1 MAKPKPITMS
11 TVFIK
16 ANKEIDL
23 KKIEEKKEETRKHV
37 QRLADMHRYVDAS
50 PEKIKLLSDIILHE
64 VDDNGVKLI
73 DKGVIVYIFLLE
85 TVAVIE
91 EHLNKLG
98 IKTLK
103 ITSKTTQ
110 KQRETV
116 SAEFMEDPHRKVVL
130 FSQAGGESID
140 LNSTNELILYNTPR
154 GPGKFSQTIGR
165 ICRGFGEYTSFNIR
179 EVVVDETLD
188 EYEQVLLSSKREV
201 ERTILNSDTIP
212 LRKNVDS
219 FDLDV
224 LKKMRAVML
233 WKLGKKKR
241 KPKIWQDR

>member
-1 MAKPKPITMS
+1 MIVINNNNISDEYLTELSYVYFAAYNNTLDIYYQL
-11 TVFIK
+11 
-16 ANKEIDL
+16 KEKD
-23 KKIEEKKEETRKHV
+23 E
-37 QRLADMHRYVDAS
+37 
-50 PEKIKLLSDIILHE
+50 
-64 VDDNGVKLI
+64 NGVRLI
-73 DKGVIVYIFLLE
+73 DKGVIVYIYILE
-85 TVAVIE
+85 IVDIISK
-91 EHLNKLG
+91 HLDSLD
-98 IKTLK
+98 IKHYI

-110 KQRETV
+110 KQREEI
-116 SAEFMEDPHRKVVL
+116 SNKFMENPRNTVVL

-212 LRKNVDS
+212 LRKEVDS

-224 LKKMRAVML
+224 LKKMRAYML
-233 WKLGKKKR
+233 WKLGKKKT
-241 KPKIWQDR
+241 KPKI

>member
-1 MAKPKPITMS
+1 M
-11 TVFIK
+11 
-16 ANKEIDL
+16 
-23 KKIEEKKEETRKHV
+23 
-37 QRLADMHRYVDAS
+37 QRRAGVHRCVDAS
-50 PEKIKLLSDIILHE
+50 PEKIKLLTDIILHE

-103 ITSKTTQ
+103 ITPKTTQ
-110 KQRETV
+110 KRREAV

-241 KPKIWQDR
+241 KPKI

>member
-11 TVFIK
+11 TIFIK

-50 PEKIKLLSDIILHE
+50 PEKIKLLTDIILNE
-64 VDDNGVKLI
+64 VDDEGIKLI
-73 DKGVIVYIFLLE
+73 DKGVIVYSFLLE

-110 KQRETV
+110 RKREAV
-116 SAEFMEDPHRKVVL
+116 SAEFMEDPHGKVVL

-165 ICRGFGEYTSFNIR
+165 ICRGFGDYTSFNIR

-241 KPKIWQDR
+241 RPKI

>member
-11 TVFIK
+11 TIFIK

-50 PEKIKLLSDIILHE
+50 PEKIKLLTDIILNE
-64 VDDNGVKLI
+64 VDDDGVKLI

-110 KQRETV
+110 RKREAV
-116 SAEFMEDPHRKVVL
+116 SAEFMEDPHGKVVL

-165 ICRGFGEYTSFNIR
+165 ICRGFGDYTSFNIR

-188 EYEQVLLSSKREV
+188 EYEQVLLSSKREI

-241 KPKIWQDR
+241 KPKI

>member
-1 MAKPKPITMS
+1 MATPKRLGAS
-11 TVFIK
+11 TIFIK

-50 PEKIKLLSDIILHE
+50 PEKIKLLADIILNE
-64 VDDNGVKLI
+64 VDDDGIKLI

-110 KQRETV
+110 RKREAV
-116 SAEFMEDPHRKVVL
+116 SAEFMEDPHGKVVL

-165 ICRGFGEYTSFNIR
+165 ICRGFGDYTSFNIR

-241 KPKIWQDR
+241 KPKI

>member
-50 PEKIKLLSDIILHE
+50 PEKIKLLTDIILNE

-73 DKGVIVYIFLLE
+73 DKGVIVYIFLLD

-110 KQRETV
+110 KQREVV

-241 KPKIWQDR
+241 KPKI

>member
-50 PEKIKLLSDIILHE
+50 PEKIKLLTDIILNE

-110 KQRETV
+110 KQREAV

-188 EYEQVLLSSKREV
+188 EYEQVLSSSKREV
-201 ERTILNSDTIP
+201 ERTIFNSDTIP

-241 KPKIWQDR
+241 KPKI

>member
-11 TVFIK
+11 TIFIK

-50 PEKIKLLSDIILHE
+50 PEKIKLLTDIILHE

-130 FSQAGGESID
+130 FSQGGGESID

-224 LKKMRAVML
+224 LKKMRSIML

-241 KPKIWQDR
+241 KPKI

>member
-11 TVFIK
+11 TIFIK

-50 PEKIKLLSDIILHE
+50 PEKIKLLTDIILNE

-110 KQRETV
+110 RKREAV
-116 SAEFMEDPHRKVVL
+116 SAEFMEDPHGKVVL

-241 KPKIWQDR
+241 KPKI

>member
-11 TVFIK
+11 TIFIK

-64 VDDNGVKLI
+64 VDNNGVKLI

-110 KQRETV
+110 KQREAV
-116 SAEFMEDPHRKVVL
+116 SAEFMEYPYRKVVL

-241 KPKIWQDR
+241 KPKI

>member
-11 TVFIK
+11 TIFIK

-241 KPKIWQDR
+241 KPKI

>member
-11 TVFIK
+11 TIFIK

-50 PEKIKLLSDIILHE
+50 PEKIKLLTDIILNE

-110 KQRETV
+110 RKREDV
-116 SAEFMEDPHRKVVL
+116 SAEFMEDPHGKVVL

-165 ICRGFGEYTSFNIR
+165 ICRGFGDYTSFNIR

-241 KPKIWQDR
+241 KPKI

>member
-1 MAKPKPITMS
+1 MAKPKMS
-11 TVFIK
+11 SIFIK

-23 KKIEEKKEETRKHV
+23 KKIEDKKEETRKHV
-37 QRLADMHRYVDAS
+37 QRLADMHNYVDSS
-50 PEKIKLLSDIILHE
+50 PEKIQLLTDIILKE
-64 VDDNGVKLI
+64 KDENGVRLI
-73 DKGVIVYIFLLE
+73 DKGVIVYIYILE
-85 TVAVIE
+85 IVDIISK
-91 EHLNKLG
+91 HLDSLD
-98 IKTLK
+98 IKHYI

-110 KQRETV
+110 KQREEI
-116 SAEFMEDPHRKVVL
+116 SNKFMENPRNTVVL

-212 LRKNVDS
+212 LRKEVDS

-224 LKKMRAVML
+224 LKKMRAYML
-233 WKLGKKKR
+233 WKIGKKKT
-241 KPKIWQDR
+241 KPKI

>member
-11 TVFIK
+11 TIFIK

-37 QRLADMHRYVDAS
+37 QRLADMHKYVDAS
-50 PEKIKLLSDIILHE
+50 PEKIKLLTDIILNE
-64 VDDNGVKLI
+64 VDDDGIKLI

-110 KQRETV
+110 RKREAI
-116 SAEFMEDPHRKVVL
+116 SAEFMEDPHGKVVL

-165 ICRGFGEYTSFNIR
+165 ICRGFGDYTSFNIR

-241 KPKIWQDR
+241 KPKI

>member
-1 MAKPKPITMS
+1 MAKPKPLGATN
-11 TVFIK
+11 VFIK

-37 QRLADMHRYVDAS
+37 QRLADMQNYVDKS
-50 PEKIKLLSDIILHE
+50 KEKIDLLIKIILE
-64 VDDNGVKLI
+64 ETDDNGIRLI
-73 DKGVIVYIFLLE
+73 DKGVIVYIELLE
-85 TVAVIE
+85 SVAEIDKHLTLRGIE
-91 EHLNKLG
+91 HF
-98 IKTLK
+98 I
-103 ITSKTTQ
+103 ITSKTSQ
-110 KQRETV
+110 KKREDI
-116 SAEFMEDPHRKVVL
+116 SAQFMENPHNRVVL

-165 ICRGFGEYTSFNIR
+165 ICRGFGDYTSFNIR

-188 EYEQVLLSSKREV
+188 EYKQVLLSSKREI
-201 ERTILNSDTIP
+201 EKTILESDTIP

-224 LKKMRAVML
+224 LKKIRANML
-233 WKLGKKKR
+233 WKLGKRKS
-241 KPKIWQDR
+241 KPKI